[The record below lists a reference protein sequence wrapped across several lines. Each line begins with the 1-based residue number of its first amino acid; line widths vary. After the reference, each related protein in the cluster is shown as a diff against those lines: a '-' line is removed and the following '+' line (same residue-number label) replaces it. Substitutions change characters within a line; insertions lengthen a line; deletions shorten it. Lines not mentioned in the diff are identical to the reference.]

1 MGKYAERAK
10 ELFMKGYNCSQA
22 VACAFTELTGQDE
35 ETMARLSS
43 SFGGGLGRMREV
55 CGAVSGAAMVL
66 GLRKG
71 FSDPKDAAAKKE
83 HYQLIRQFA
92 ARFKEENG
100 SVICRELLSG
110 VPVTPGGDPEERTPE
125 FYKKRPCAEL
135 VYLAAEITEELLA

>member
-66 GLRKG
+66 GLQKG
-71 FSDPKDAAAKKE
+71 FSDPKDAEAKKE
-83 HYQLIRQFA
+83 HYKLIRQFA